1 MRAYESG
8 AMETKERTATGVGP
22 DPTHPQPLLGRVA
35 VVTGGSR
42 GIGACI
48 ARELA
53 ASGAT
58 VIVNYVRGAEAVAGV
73 VAQIEASGGKA
84 NAESA
89 DVADC
94 PQVAAMFARVKD
106 RHKRLDILI
115 NNAGILRDR
124 TFKKM
129 TDDDW
134 TQVISTNLGS
144 VMHCCQAAVPMMLE
158 NGWGRIINISSFVG
172 QMGNFGQANYSA
184 AKAGILGFTKT
195 LAIEL
200 ARYNITVNAVCP
212 GFVETEMW
220 QSVPPNIQEK
230 ILDRIPMHRVAKPQE
245 IARGVRFLAVEGD
258 YMTGQSLN
266 INGGVYMGW

>member
-1 MRAYESG
+1 MDLKDRPS
-8 AMETKERTATGVGP
+8 ETSMAP
-22 DPTHPQPLLGRVA
+22 DPSQAQPLLGRIA

-42 GIGACI
+42 GIGAQI

-58 VIVNYVRGAEAVAGV
+58 VVVNYIRGAEAAAGV
-73 VAQIEASGGKA
+73 VAQIEAAGGTASSEIGDVSKA
-84 NAESA
+84 E
-89 DVADC
+89 DVT
-94 PQVAAMFARVKD
+94 AMFERIKAK
-106 RHKRLDILI
+106 HGRLDVLV

-129 TDDDW
+129 SITDW
-134 TQVISTNLGS
+134 HEVIDTNLTS
-144 VMHCCQAAVPMMLE
+144 VMYCCHEAVPMLLE

-172 QMGNFGQANYSA
+172 QLGNFGQANYAA
-184 AKAGILGFTKT
+184 AKAGILGFTKS

-200 ARYNITVNAVCP
+200 ARHNITVNAVCP

-220 QSVPPNIQEK
+220 SSVPANIQEK

-245 IARGVRFLAVEGD
+245 IARGVRFFAVEGD

-266 INGGVYMGW
+266 INGGIYMGW

>member
-1 MRAYESG
+1 
-8 AMETKERTATGVGP
+8 METKERSKAPVAKP
-22 DPTHPQPLLGRVA
+22 DPTHPRPLLGRVV

-42 GIGACI
+42 GIGAAI

-53 ASGAT
+53 DSGAT
-58 VIVNYVRGAEAVAGV
+58 VVVNYVRGADAAKGV
-73 VAQIEASGGKA
+73 VAQIEASGGTA
-84 NAESA
+84 HAEA
-89 DVADC
+89 GDVSKFDDVC
-94 PQVAAMFARVKD
+94 AMFDRVK
-106 RHKRLDILI
+106 KKFGKLDILV

-129 TDDDW
+129 TMEDW
-134 TQVISTNLGS
+134 HEVIATNLTS
-144 VMHCCQAAVPMMLE
+144 VMHTAHCAVPMLLD

-220 QSVPPNIQEK
+220 NSVPANIQEK
-230 ILDRIPMHRVAKPQE
+230 ILDRIPMHRVAKPEE

-266 INGGVYMGW
+266 INGGVYMA

>member
-1 MRAYESG
+1 MDLKDRPAATS
-8 AMETKERTATGVGP
+8 TAP
-22 DPTHPQPLLGRVA
+22 DPSQPQPLLGRIA

-42 GIGACI
+42 GIGSQI

-58 VIVNYVRGAEAVAGV
+58 VVVNYVRGAEAAAGV
-73 VAQIEASGGKA
+73 VAQIEAAGGTASSEVGDVSKA
-84 NAESA
+84 E
-89 DVADC
+89 DVT
-94 PQVAAMFARVKD
+94 AMFERIKAKYG
-106 RHKRLDILI
+106 RLDVLV

-124 TFKKM
+124 TYKKM
-129 TDDDW
+129 SITDW
-134 TQVISTNLGS
+134 HEVIDTNLTS
-144 VMHCCQAAVPMMLE
+144 VMYCCHEAVPMLLE

-172 QMGNFGQANYSA
+172 QMGNFGQANYAA
-184 AKAGILGFTKT
+184 AKAGILGFTKS

-220 QSVPPNIQEK
+220 SSVPANIQEK

-245 IARGVRFLAVEGD
+245 IARGVRFFAVEGD

-266 INGGVYMGW
+266 INGGIYMGW

>member
-1 MRAYESG
+1 MDTKSRANAPG
-8 AMETKERTATGVGP
+8 PAVATAP
-22 DPTHPQPLLGRVA
+22 DPNQPQPLLGRVA

-42 GIGACI
+42 GIGAAI
-48 ARELA
+48 ARVLA

-58 VIVNYVRGAEAVAGV
+58 VVVNYVRGVEAAAGV
-73 VAQIEASGGKA
+73 VAQIEAAGGSA
-84 NAESA
+84 HAEGG
-89 DVADC
+89 DVSNFED
-94 PQVAAMFARVKD
+94 VKAMFERVHD
-106 RHKRLDILI
+106 RYGRLDVLI

-124 TFKKM
+124 TFRKM
-129 TDDDW
+129 TIQDW
-134 TQVISTNLGS
+134 HEVISTNLTS
-144 VMHCCQAAVPMMLE
+144 VMNTCHVAVPMLLD

-184 AKAGILGFTKT
+184 AKAGLLGFTKS

-220 QSVPPNIQEK
+220 NSVPPNIQEK
-230 ILDRIPMHRVAKPQE
+230 ILERIPMHRVAKADE

>member
-1 MRAYESG
+1 MD
-8 AMETKERTATGVGP
+8 TKAPTTAP

-35 VVTGGSR
+35 VVTGASR
-42 GIGACI
+42 GIGSAI

-58 VIVNYVRGAEAVAGV
+58 LVVNYVKGSEAAAGI
-73 VAQIEASGGKA
+73 VAQIEAAGGTA
-84 NAESA
+84 CAEQG
-89 DVADC
+89 DVADEES
-94 PQVAAMFARVKD
+94 VEALFSRIKE
-106 RHKRLDILI
+106 RYGRLDVLV

-129 TDDDW
+129 SIKDW
-134 TQVISTNLGS
+134 HEVIDTNLTS
-144 VMHCCQAAVPMMLE
+144 VMNCCHFGVPMLLD

-172 QMGNFGQANYSA
+172 QLGNFGQANYSA

-220 QSVPPNIQEK
+220 SSVPPNIQEK
-230 ILDRIPMHRVAKPQE
+230 ILDRIPMHRVARAEE

>member
-1 MRAYESG
+1 
-8 AMETKERTATGVGP
+8 METKRAPATAP
-22 DPTHPQPLLGRVA
+22 DPTHPKPLLGRVA
-35 VVTGGSR
+35 IVTGGSR
-42 GIGACI
+42 GIGSSI

-58 VIVNYVRGAEAVAGV
+58 VVVNYIRGSEAAAGV
-73 VAQIEASGGKA
+73 VAQIEAAGG
-84 NAESA
+84 SA
-89 DVADC
+89 GTEAGDVSNYE
-94 PQVAAMFARVKD
+94 QVGEMFGRIKE
-106 RHKRLDILI
+106 RYGRLDVLV

-124 TFKKM
+124 TYKKM
-129 TDDDW
+129 SITDW
-134 TQVISTNLGS
+134 HEVIDTNLGS
-144 VMHCCQAAVPMMLE
+144 VMNCCHLAVPMLLD

-200 ARYNITVNAVCP
+200 ARFNITVNAVCP

-220 QSVPPNIQEK
+220 KSVPENIQEK
-230 ILDRIPMHRVAKPQE
+230 ILERIPMHRVAKPEE
-245 IARGVRFLAVEGD
+245 IARGVRFFAIEGD

-266 INGGVYMGW
+266 INGGIYMGW

>member
-1 MRAYESG
+1 MATQ
-8 AMETKERTATGVGP
+8 ATQVPQTAP
-22 DPTHPQPLLGRVA
+22 DPAAEKPLLGRVV
-35 VVTGGSR
+35 VVTGASR
-42 GIGACI
+42 GIGSTI

-58 VIVNYVRGAEAVAGV
+58 VVVNYIRGAEAAAGV
-73 VAQIEASGGKA
+73 VAQIEAAGGEA
-84 NAESA
+84 HAEAA
-89 DVADC
+89 DVSKFS
-94 PQVAAMFARVKD
+94 QVEAMFGRVRD
-106 RHKRLDILI
+106 RYGRLDILI

-129 TDDDW
+129 SIEDW
-134 TQVISTNLGS
+134 HEVIDTNLTS
-144 VMHCCQAAVPMMLE
+144 VMYCCNVAVPMLLA
-158 NGWGRIINISSFVG
+158 NGWGRIINVSSFVG

-200 ARYNITVNAVCP
+200 APNNITVNAVCP
-212 GFVETEMW
+212 GFVATEMW
-220 QSVPPNIQEK
+220 TSVPPHIQEK
-230 ILDRIPMHRVAKPQE
+230 ILDRIPMHRVARPEE
-245 IARGVRFLAVEGD
+245 IARGVRFLAIEGA

>member
-1 MRAYESG
+1 VDTQQQSAI
-8 AMETKERTATGVGP
+8 AP
-22 DPTHPQPLLGRVA
+22 DPTQPKPLLGRIA
-35 VVTGGSR
+35 VVTGASR
-42 GIGACI
+42 GIGAHI

-53 ASGAT
+53 VSGAT
-58 VIVNYVRGAEAVAGV
+58 VVVNYVRGAEAAAGI
-73 VAQIEASGGKA
+73 VAQIEAAGGSA
-84 NAESA
+84 CAEAA
-89 DVADC
+89 DVAQFDDVC
-94 PQVAAMFARVKD
+94 AMFD
-106 RHKRLDILI
+106 RIKQRYGRLDVLV

-129 TDDDW
+129 AIKDW
-134 TQVISTNLGS
+134 HEVIDTNLTS
-144 VMHCCQAAVPMMLE
+144 VMYCAHCAVPMLLE

-172 QMGNFGQANYSA
+172 QLGNFGQANYSA
-184 AKAGILGFTKT
+184 AKAGILGFTKS

-220 QSVPPNIQEK
+220 DSVPKNIQEK
-230 ILDRIPMHRVAKPQE
+230 ILERIPMHRVATAHE

-266 INGGVYMGW
+266 INGGIYMGW

>member
-1 MRAYESG
+1 
-8 AMETKERTATGVGP
+8 MEIKERTEIAP
-22 DPTHPQPLLGRVA
+22 DPTQPKPLLGRVA

-42 GIGACI
+42 GIGSSI

-53 ASGAT
+53 TAGAS
-58 VIVNYVRGAEAVAGV
+58 VVVNYVRGADAAAGV
-73 VAQIEASGGKA
+73 VAQIEAAGGTA
-84 NAESA
+84 SAEA
-89 DVADC
+89 GDVAKYDEVC
-94 PQVAAMFARVKD
+94 ALFERVKN
-106 RHKRLDILI
+106 RYGRLDVLI

-129 TDDDW
+129 TVTDW
-134 TQVISTNLGS
+134 HEVIDTNLTS
-144 VMHCCQAAVPMMLE
+144 VMYCCNQAVPMLLE
-158 NGWGRIINISSFVG
+158 NGWGRIITISSFVG

-184 AKAGILGFTKT
+184 AKAGILGFTKS

-220 QSVPPNIQEK
+220 RTVPANIQEK
-230 ILDRIPMHRVAKPQE
+230 ILDRIPMHRVAKPEE
-245 IARGVRFLAVEGD
+245 IARGVRFFAVEGD

>member
-1 MRAYESG
+1 
-8 AMETKERTATGVGP
+8 V
-22 DPTHPQPLLGRVA
+22 V

-42 GIGACI
+42 GIGSTI

-53 ASGAT
+53 ASGGK
-58 VIVNYVRGAEAVAGV
+58 IVVNFVRGGDAAAGV
-73 VAQIEASGGKA
+73 VAQIEAAGGEA
-84 NAESA
+84 HAEGA
-89 DVADC
+89 DVSNIED
-94 PQVAAMFARVKD
+94 VTEMFKRVKE
-106 RHKRLDILI
+106 RYGRLDVLV

-124 TFKKM
+124 TYRKM
-129 TDDDW
+129 TLTDW
-134 TQVISTNLGS
+134 HEVIDTNLTS
-144 VMHCCQAAVPMMLE
+144 VMNCCHVAVPMLLE

-172 QMGNFGQANYSA
+172 QTGNFGQANYSA

-220 QSVPPNIQEK
+220 SSVPPNIQEK
-230 ILDRIPMHRVAKPQE
+230 ILDRIPMHRVAKAE
-245 IARGVRFLAVEGD
+245 EVARGVRFLAVEGD
-258 YMTGQSLN
+258 YITGQSLN

>member
-1 MRAYESG
+1 MCEVGS
-8 AMETKERTATGVGP
+8 METQARATAP
-22 DPTHPQPLLGRVA
+22 DPHLLKPLTGRVV

-42 GIGACI
+42 GIGSTI

-53 ASGAT
+53 ASGGT
-58 VIVNYVRGAEAVAGV
+58 VVVNYVRGADAAAGV
-73 VAQIEASGGKA
+73 VAQIEAAGGTA
-84 NAESA
+84 HAEGA
-89 DVADC
+89 DVSNHEE
-94 PQVAAMFARVKD
+94 VSAMFARIKEQYG
-106 RHKRLDILI
+106 RLDVLV

-129 TDDDW
+129 TIQDW
-134 TQVISTNLGS
+134 HEVIDTNLTS
-144 VMHCCQAAVPMMLE
+144 VMNCCNLAVPLLLE

-172 QMGNFGQANYSA
+172 QVGNFGQANYAA
-184 AKAGILGFTKT
+184 AKAGILGFTKS

-220 QSVPPNIQEK
+220 NSVPPNIQEK
-230 ILDRIPMHRVAKPQE
+230 ILERIPMHRVAKPEE

>member
-1 MRAYESG
+1 
-8 AMETKERTATGVGP
+8 METKERKASAEKP
-22 DPTHPQPLLGRVA
+22 DPTVPQPLLGRVA
-35 VVTGGSR
+35 IVTGGSR
-42 GIGACI
+42 GIGAAI
-48 ARELA
+48 AREMA

-58 VIVNYVRGAEAVAGV
+58 VIVNYVRGADAARGV
-73 VAQIEASGGKA
+73 VAQIEAQGGKA
-84 NAESA
+84 HAEA
-89 DVADC
+89 GDVADYDSVC
-94 PQVAAMFARVKD
+94 AMFD
-106 RHKRLDILI
+106 RIKNDHGRLDILV

-129 TDDDW
+129 TMSDW
-134 TQVISTNLGS
+134 HDVINTNLTS
-144 VMHCCQAAVPMMLE
+144 VMHTCHCAVPMLLD

-200 ARYNITVNAVCP
+200 ARYNVTVNAICP

-220 QSVPPNIQEK
+220 ESVPANIQEK
-230 ILDRIPMHRVAKPQE
+230 ILDRIPMHRVAKVEE

>member
-1 MRAYESG
+1 
-8 AMETKERTATGVGP
+8 METKAPVTATAP
-22 DPTHPQPLLGRVA
+22 DPTHPKPLLGRIA

-42 GIGACI
+42 GIGAAI

-53 ASGAT
+53 ASGAE
-58 VIVNYVRGAEAVAGV
+58 VVVNYVRGADAAKGV
-73 VAQIEASGGKA
+73 VAQIEAAGGKA
-84 NAESA
+84 RAEA
-89 DVADC
+89 GDVANYESVC
-94 PQVAAMFARVKD
+94 EMFERIKT
-106 RHKRLDILI
+106 RYGRLDVLV

-129 TDDDW
+129 SMQDW
-134 TQVISTNLGS
+134 HEVITTNLTS
-144 VMHCCQAAVPMMLE
+144 VMHTCHCAVPMLLD

-200 ARYNITVNAVCP
+200 ARYQITVNAVCP

-220 QSVPPNIQEK
+220 KSVPANIQEK
-230 ILDRIPMHRVAKPQE
+230 ILDRIPMHRVAKTEE
-245 IARGVRFLAVEGD
+245 IARGVRFFAVEGD

-266 INGGVYMGW
+266 INGGIYMGW

>member
-1 MRAYESG
+1 
-8 AMETKERTATGVGP
+8 
-22 DPTHPQPLLGRVA
+22 
-35 VVTGGSR
+35 
-42 GIGACI
+42 
-48 ARELA
+48 
-53 ASGAT
+53 
-58 VIVNYVRGAEAVAGV
+58 VRGAEAAAGV
-73 VAQIEASGGKA
+73 VAQIEAAGGSA
-84 NAESA
+84 TAEQG
-89 DVADC
+89 DVSNYEEVD
-94 PQVAAMFARVKD
+94 AMFGRIREKYG
-106 RHKRLDILI
+106 RLDVLI

-124 TFKKM
+124 TFRKM
-129 TDDDW
+129 ALKDW
-134 TQVISTNLGS
+134 HEVIDTNLTS
-144 VMHCCQAAVPMMLE
+144 VMNTCHLAVPMLLE

-184 AKAGILGFTKT
+184 AKAGLLGFTKT

-230 ILDRIPMHRVAKPQE
+230 ILERIPMHRVAKAEE

>member
-1 MRAYESG
+1 MDLKDHPSATS
-8 AMETKERTATGVGP
+8 TAP
-22 DPTHPQPLLGRVA
+22 DPSQAQPLLGRIA

-42 GIGACI
+42 GIGSQI

-58 VIVNYVRGAEAVAGV
+58 VIVNYVRGAEAAAGV
-73 VAQIEASGGKA
+73 VAQIEAAGGTASMEIGDVSKA
-84 NAESA
+84 E
-89 DVADC
+89 DVT
-94 PQVAAMFARVKD
+94 AMFERIKAKYG
-106 RHKRLDILI
+106 RLDVLV

-124 TFKKM
+124 TYKKM
-129 TDDDW
+129 SMTDW
-134 TQVISTNLGS
+134 HEVIDTNLTS
-144 VMHCCQAAVPMMLE
+144 VMYCCHEAVPMLLE

-172 QMGNFGQANYSA
+172 QMGNFGQANYAA
-184 AKAGILGFTKT
+184 AKAGILGFTKS

-220 QSVPPNIQEK
+220 SSVPVNIQEK

-245 IARGVRFLAVEGD
+245 IARGVRFFAVEGD

-266 INGGVYMGW
+266 INGGIYMGW

>member
-1 MRAYESG
+1 
-8 AMETKERTATGVGP
+8 METQSRAGASGPAVASAP
-22 DPTHPQPLLGRVA
+22 DPTQPQPLLGRVA
-35 VVTGGSR
+35 VVPGGSR
-42 GIGACI
+42 GIGASI
-48 ARELA
+48 ARVLA

-58 VIVNYVRGAEAVAGV
+58 VVVNYVRGAEAAAGV
-73 VAQIEASGGKA
+73 VAQIEAGGGSAHAEAGDVSSYEDVKA
-84 NAESA
+84 
-89 DVADC
+89 
-94 PQVAAMFARVKD
+94 MLGRVHE
-106 RHKRLDILI
+106 RYGRLDVLV

-124 TFKKM
+124 TFRKM
-129 TDDDW
+129 SIDDW
-134 TQVISTNLGS
+134 HAVIDTNLTS
-144 VMHCCQAAVPMMLE
+144 VMNTCHVAVPMLLE

-184 AKAGILGFTKT
+184 AKAGLLGFTKT

-220 QSVPPNIQEK
+220 SSVPPNIQEK
-230 ILDRIPMHRVAKPQE
+230 ILDRIPMHRVAKADE
-245 IARGVRFLAVEGD
+245 IARGVRSLAVEGD

>member
-1 MRAYESG
+1 MQTIRA
-8 AMETKERTATGVGP
+8 TAAAP
-22 DPTHPQPLLGRVA
+22 DPTHPKPLLGRVA

-42 GIGACI
+42 GIGSSI

-53 ASGAT
+53 AGGAT
-58 VIVNYVRGAEAVAGV
+58 VVVNYVRGAEAAAGV
-73 VAQIEASGGKA
+73 VAQIEAAGGSA
-84 NAESA
+84 SAEA
-89 DVADC
+89 GDVSDYE
-94 PQVAAMFARVKD
+94 QVGDMFARVKD
-106 RHKRLDILI
+106 RYGRLDVLV

-129 TDDDW
+129 SITDW
-134 TQVISTNLGS
+134 HEVIDTNLTS
-144 VMHCCQAAVPMMLE
+144 VMNCCHLAVPMLLD

-184 AKAGILGFTKT
+184 AKAGILGFTKS

-200 ARYNITVNAVCP
+200 ARFNITVNAVCP

-220 QSVPPNIQEK
+220 KSVPQNIQEK
-230 ILDRIPMHRVAKPQE
+230 ILERIPMHRVAKPEE
-245 IARGVRFLAVEGD
+245 IARGVRFFAIEGD

-266 INGGVYMGW
+266 INGGIYMGW